1 MQIMNRNKLKQLSK
15 NFRAAILR
23 CDLSELCS
31 SFENFPAESCA
42 DASMLLGTYLIDNK
56 IRAFN
61 LIKGKRGEGHSLET
75 HYWLERDNIIV
86 DITADQFDDVNE
98 DVVITGIDANW
109 YNSFKKEIRQ
119 EANFRKIPFKD
130 IRNML
135 SANYDYI
142 LQFEK

>member
-1 MQIMNRNKLKQLSK
+1 MNRIRLKQLSK
-15 NFRAAILR
+15 KFRDAILK

-31 SFENFPAESCA
+31 SLTSFPIESCA
-42 DASMLLGTYLIDNK
+42 DASMLLGTYLIDNG
-56 IRAFN
+56 IGAFN
-61 LIKGKRGEGHSLET
+61 LIKGKRGEGNFLET

-86 DITADQFDDVNE
+86 DITANQFDDVNE
-98 DVVITGIDANW
+98 EVVITGLDSSW

-119 EANFRKIPFKD
+119 EANFRNIPFKD